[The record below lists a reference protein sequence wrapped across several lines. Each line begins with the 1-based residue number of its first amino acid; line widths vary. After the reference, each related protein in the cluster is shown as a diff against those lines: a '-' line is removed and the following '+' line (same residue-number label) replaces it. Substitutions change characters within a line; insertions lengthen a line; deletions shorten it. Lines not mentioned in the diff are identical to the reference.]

1 MSDEKKY
8 LSLSDD
14 IEDFKNG
21 YDGMEKAKAGFK
33 ILGKSIFNIG
43 KYTVTEALPEMARRV
58 EEENSKRG
66 KN

>member
-1 MSDEKKY
+1 MSDDKKY

-14 IEDFKNG
+14 IDDFKNG

-43 KYTVTEALPEMARRV
+43 KFTVTEALPEMARRV
-58 EEENSKRG
+58 EEEKSKRN
-66 KN
+66 KS